1 MQLLGSTPHAEAG
14 QKLRAERMRV
24 GLSTRAVQELSQRIA
39 QEKKNQEYYI
49 SHAWLT
55 DAENGKFTP
64 TLYKLYSLTLIYD
77 CNWHDMTGF
86 FGINLRDAARE
97 QRLVRLRHTH
107 LLGSGLELPGQKI
120 AVPVD
125 LRKDVELAR
134 TNLLSRMFETY
145 AQVPVELLQ
154 SLDPERCLCGYIGL
168 DDHTLD
174 PIIRPGSVVAID
186 VRQNKVRMS
195 GWRNLMDRP
204 IYFVELRDGYAC
216 CWCELDG
223 NHLILIP
230 CPESPVQVRQVRYP
244 TDGDVLGRVTAITMP
259 LVEFEQSPASEPASR
274 PHPGSQPGRRT

>member
-1 MQLLGSTPHAEAG
+1 MPLLGSTPHAEAG

-55 DAENGKFTP
+55 DAGNGKFTP

-77 CNWHDMTGF
+77 CNWVDMTDF
-86 FGINLRDAARE
+86 FGINLLDAARE

-120 AVPVD
+120 VVPVD

-134 TNLLSRMFETY
+134 TNLLSRMFEAY
-145 AQVPVELLQ
+145 AKVPVELLQ

-168 DDHTLD
+168 EDRTLD

-186 VRQNKVRMS
+186 VRQSKVRMGS
-195 GWRNLMDRP
+195 WRNVAERP
-204 IYFVELRDGYAC
+204 IYFVEL
-216 CWCELDG
+216 
-223 NHLILIP
+223 
-230 CPESPVQVRQVRYP
+230 
-244 TDGDVLGRVTAITMP
+244 
-259 LVEFEQSPASEPASR
+259 
-274 PHPGSQPGRRT
+274 

>member
-1 MQLLGSTPHAEAG
+1 
-14 QKLRAERMRV
+14 MRI
-24 GLSTRAVQELSQRIA
+24 GLSTRAVQELSQKIA
-39 QEKKNQEYYI
+39 QEKNNQEYYI

-64 TLYKLYSLTLIYD
+64 NLYKLYSLTLIYD
-77 CNWHDMTGF
+77 CHWLHMTGF
-86 FGINLRDAARE
+86 FGINLLDAARE

-120 AVPVD
+120 VVPVD

-134 TNLLSRMFETY
+134 TNLLSRMFEAY
-145 AQVPVELLQ
+145 AKVPVELLQ

-168 DDHTLD
+168 EDRTLD

-195 GWRNLMDRP
+195 GWRNVKDRP
-204 IYFVELRDGYAC
+204 IYFVELRDGYTC

-244 TDGDVLGRVTAITMP
+244 TDGDILGRVTAVTMP
-259 LVEFEQSPASEPASR
+259 LVEPEQSPRSEPASR
-274 PHPGSQPGRRT
+274 PHPGSQQGRRT

>member
-1 MQLLGSTPHAEAG
+1 MPLLGSTPHAEAG
-14 QKLRAERMRV
+14 RKLRAERMRV

-39 QEKKNQEYYI
+39 REKNNQEYYI

-64 TLYKLYSLTLIYD
+64 TLYKLYSLNLIYS
-77 CNWHDMTGF
+77 CNVFDMMAF
-86 FGINLRDAARE
+86 FGINFLDVVRE
-97 QRLVRLRHTH
+97 QRLVRLRRTH

-120 AVPVD
+120 VVPVD

-134 TNLLSRMFETY
+134 TNLLSRMFG
-145 AQVPVELLQ
+145 ACPQIPVELLQ
-154 SLDPERCLCGYIGL
+154 PLDPERCVCGYIGL
-168 DDHTLD
+168 EDHTLD

-186 VRQNKVRMS
+186 VRQNKVTMS
-195 GWRNLMDRP
+195 GWRNVMDRP

-223 NHLILIP
+223 NHLMLIP

-244 TDGDVLGRVTAITMP
+244 TDGDILGRVTAVSMS
-259 LVEFEQSPASEPASR
+259 LVEVDKAEPPTR
-274 PHPGSQPGRRT
+274 PHPGSQQSRRT